1 MQTNLVVLSLL
12 SKFVAKEE
20 MLQNIVSTYI
30 SDLEDLSLH
39 YFPLYDDNE
48 IYERS
53 EENNAY
59 KKDFVVQ
66 GNLHKDFVQ
75 EWIESEHIFKFTTI
89 SEPVYDLYE
98 NSYN

>member
-1 MQTNLVVLSLL
+1 
-12 SKFVAKEE
+12 
-20 MLQNIVSTYI
+20 MLQNLVSTYI

-39 YFPLYDDNE
+39 SFPLYDDNE

-75 EWIESEHIFKFTTI
+75 
-89 SEPVYDLYE
+89 
-98 NSYN
+98 